1 MTTGTITF
9 GSTPDAKIRD
19 ALAKECG
26 GRNYSMELVG
36 EDADALRKVV
46 NEGIDAHLTAIV
58 RSHFQWQGHRLVC
71 DVDHADMLVIL
82 RRLYDDGGDVACS
95 LRSGILGTIGI
106 EEV

>member
-1 MTTGTITF
+1 
-9 GSTPDAKIRD
+9 
-19 ALAKECG
+19 
-26 GRNYSMELVG
+26 MELVG
-36 EDADALRKVV
+36 DDADALRKVV

-82 RRLYDDGGDVACS
+82 RRLYDDGGDVALS
-95 LRSGILGTIGI
+95 LRSGILSTIGI

>member
-1 MTTGTITF
+1 
-9 GSTPDAKIRD
+9 
-19 ALAKECG
+19 
-26 GRNYSMELVG
+26 MELVG

-58 RSHFQWQGHRLVC
+58 HSHFHWRGHRLVC

-82 RRLYDDGGDVACS
+82 RRLYDDGGDVAVS

>member
-1 MTTGTITF
+1 MDTF
-9 GSTPDAKIRD
+9 TLGSTPEQTIRD
-19 ALAKECG
+19 ALAKGCQ

-36 EDADALRKVV
+36 EDADVLRKVV
-46 NEGIDAHLTAIV
+46 NEGIDAHLTAVV
-58 RSHFQWQGHRLVC
+58 RSHFCWRGHRLIC

-82 RRLYDDGGDVACS
+82 RRLYDDGGDVAVS